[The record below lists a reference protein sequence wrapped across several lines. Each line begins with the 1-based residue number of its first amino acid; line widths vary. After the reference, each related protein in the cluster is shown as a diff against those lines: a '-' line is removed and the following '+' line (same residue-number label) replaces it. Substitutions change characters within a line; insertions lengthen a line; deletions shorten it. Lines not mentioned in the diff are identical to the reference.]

1 MKRLLLIVLIVI
13 GGWLILRPPRL
24 FLEEYES
31 LEDAIYALVRPRLTA
46 AQADAIADL
55 LVFLSRKDRK

>member
-1 MKRLLLIVLIVI
+1 MKRLLLLLVIVI

-24 FLEEYES
+24 ILEEYDS

-46 AQADAIADL
+46 AQADAVADL
-55 LVFLSRKDRK
+55 LVLMFRRESK